1 MNLMK
6 NKKKEKLK
14 EILYFLVGILI
25 LSFFIYMSIGFVD
38 VYNSIGKVG
47 RIKVAGLLNNMS
59 TWVLSGFFFFILFCL
74 LYKIIT
80 RKIIPLPIGTFL
92 LLFSIIGGVIGL
104 VLDSMTREKIQEQG
118 YQECSNEA
126 YFSRNASYKVFVL
139 SQADCKDK

>member
-1 MNLMK
+1 MK
-6 NKKKEKLK
+6 SNRISPLKLSASLLIVSIFFYLSI
-14 EILYFLVGILI
+14 EGGI
-25 LSFFIYMSIGFVD
+25 
-38 VYNSIGKVG
+38 NSIQLYNQVG
-47 RIKVAGLLNNMS
+47 VATRLQVAGLLNNISYWIMF
-59 TWVLSGFFFFILFCL
+59 GCL
-74 LYKIIT
+74 LFLFICLFYKLIT
-80 RKIIPLPIGTFL
+80 KTNIPLPIGTFL